1 MRYLEDKQ
9 MLVIPRSDGLVVRV
23 QGPLYLTP
31 MTSRDMLEL
40 SYRCLKA
47 GLEMQREE
55 DRDGVF
61 KRS

>member
-1 MRYLEDKQ
+1 
-9 MLVIPRSDGLVVRV
+9 MLVIPRADGLVVRV
-23 QGPLYLTP
+23 QGQLYLKQ
-31 MTSRDMLEL
+31 MTSRDMIEL